1 MPENNPQNPNIP
13 PFPGA
18 PGPQAQPAGD
28 SFITTDVPSAEDVR
42 KAVAAKR
49 VFFVVLGLIVV
60 VIGLLVWELADLIL

>member
-18 PGPQAQPAGD
+18 PGPQAQPVGD

-60 VIGLLVWELADLIL
+60 VIGLLVWELVDLIL

>member
-18 PGPQAQPAGD
+18 PGPQVQPAGD
-28 SFITTDVPSAEDVR
+28 SFITTDVSSAEDVR

-60 VIGLLVWELADLIL
+60 VIGLLVWELVDLIL